1 MSKKSQIIRL
11 TIIPMMF
18 LITFIY
24 SIIMLCIKSD
34 SQNWYSFL
42 GQLVLVAVWMFAG
55 IGLKKLLRNKILA
68 IVLANIIFQ
77 LLLFA
82 HILIYLFS
90 VMQATYFRFAEYL
103 ACGLIVIGF
112 VAMLIMIYDL
122 FGSVTHI
129 NLFRDMIDFEEDKVN
144 KLNKILLTV
153 VPILLSQLLWYGFII
168 TSLDGVYITL
178 NCLGIAILIGVWFGA
193 NLLLGKY
200 LRNKKAALVISQI
213 IFQAFLLMF
222 AVCFGIVSIT
232 VLQIKV
238 AGNIYQ
244 YMSLC
249 IISISAIVILIL
261 QLKIKNIPAHETVS
275 DITA

>member
-1 MSKKSQIIRL
+1 ML
-11 TIIPMMF
+11 L

-34 SQNWYSFL
+34 SQNWYSLL
-42 GQLVLVAVWMFAG
+42 GQLALAAVWIFV
-55 IGLKKLLRNKILA
+55 GLGSKKLLRNEIIA
-68 IVLANIIFQ
+68 IVLANVIFQ

-90 VMQATYFRFAEYL
+90 VMQATDFRFAGYL

-112 VAMLIMIYDL
+112 VAMIIMIYDL
-122 FGSVTHI
+122 SVTHI

-144 KLNKILLTV
+144 KLNKILLAV
-153 VPILLSQLLWYGFII
+153 IPILISQLLWYGFIM
-168 TSLDGVYITL
+168 TSLDGIYITL
-178 NCLGIAILIGVWFGA
+178 NCLGIAILIGVWLGA

-200 LRNKKAALVISQI
+200 LKNKKAAIVISQI

-238 AGNIYQ
+238 VGNIYQ
-244 YMSLC
+244 YVSLG
-249 IISISAIVILIL
+249 IISISAIVVLIL
-261 QLKIKNIPAHETVS
+261 QLKMQNIQAEKS
-275 DITA
+275 KMQR